1 MAVSLTSQK
10 LEFGPR
16 NVAFNLT
23 LLGDG
28 LGQQTL
34 VKIVDATTLNPVST
48 KLRVERLSGTV
59 DYGVVLLYW
68 DAQVPSL
75 FAVLSGQIDLDYN
88 RIGGLTNTQAP
99 GFTGS
104 ILMSTLSFEAG
115 SASTLLLE
123 MVK

>member
-1 MAVSLTSQK
+1 MAVALNAQK
-10 LEFGPR
+10 LELGAR
-16 NVAFNLT
+16 NVSYNVT

-28 LGQQTL
+28 QGQQTL
-34 VKIVDATTLNPVST
+34 VKIVDASLLNPVSN

-68 DAQVPSL
+68 DAQVPQL

-88 RIGGLTNTQAP
+88 RIGGLTNTQSL
-99 GFTGS
+99 GYTGS
-104 ILMSTLSFEAG
+104 ILLSTVGFELN

-123 MVK
+123 LVK

>member
-1 MAVSLTSQK
+1 MAVSLNVIK
-10 LEFGPR
+10 LELGPR

-28 LGQQTL
+28 QGQQTL
-34 VKIVDATTLNPVST
+34 VKIVDATSLNPVSN

-68 DAQVPSL
+68 EAQVPQL
-75 FAVLSGQIDLDYN
+75 FAVLSGQVQLDYN
-88 RIGGLTNTQAP
+88 RIGGLTNTQAL

-104 ILMSTLSFEAG
+104 ILLSTLSFEAN
-115 SASTLLLE
+115 SASTILLE
-123 MVK
+123 LVK

>member
-1 MAVSLTSQK
+1 MAVSLTNQK
-10 LEFGPR
+10 LEIGPR
-16 NVAFNLT
+16 NIAFNLT

-28 LGQQTL
+28 QGQQTL
-34 VKIVDATTLNPVST
+34 TKIVDVST
-48 KLRVERLSGTV
+48 LMQAGKLRVERLSGTV

-68 DAQVPSL
+68 DALTPRL
-75 FAVLSGQIDLDYN
+75 FAVLSGQVCLDYN
-88 RIGGLTNTQAP
+88 RIGGLTNPQPP

-104 ILMSTLSFEAG
+104 ILLSTLGFELN